1 MYRQDRIREPE
12 VRKVSTIVKREMIFD
27 NIKVESRDK
36 REAIRI
42 ISHLCSR
49 HNAAYELR
57 LIDAF
62 RKRELLDSTG
72 FGGGIAMPH
81 ARIRGLCDPVF
92 AVVRF
97 AWPVEWEAI
106 DGEPVDL
113 AVVAITP
120 AEPEK
125 NKHLPTLAMLARKLM
140 NDEFV
145 YNLKHCT
152 DKNQLYDYMLRE
164 MR

>member
-1 MYRQDRIREPE
+1 M
-12 VRKVSTIVKREMIFD
+12 STIVKREMIFD

-62 RKRELLDSTG
+62 RKESCLIPRDSAVESLCPTQE
-72 FGGGIAMPH
+72 FG
-81 ARIRGLCDPVF
+81 GLCDPVF

-120 AEPEK
+120 AEPDK

>member
-1 MYRQDRIREPE
+1 MN
-12 VRKVSTIVKREMIFD
+12 TIVKREMIFD
-27 NIKVESRDK
+27 NIKVESK
-36 REAIRI
+36 EKTEAIRI
-42 ISHLCSR
+42 ISHLCAR
-49 HNAAYELR
+49 QNINYELK
-57 LIDAF
+57 LIEAF
-62 RKRELLDSTG
+62 GRRENLDSTG

-81 ARIRGLCDPVF
+81 ARIRGLSDPVF

-97 AWPVEWEAI
+97 AWPVEWEAV

-125 NKHLPTLAMLARKLM
+125 NSHLPTLALLARKLM
-140 NDEFV
+140 NEEFV
-145 YNLKHCT
+145 FNLKHCM
-152 DKNQLYDYMLRE
+152 DKNQLYYYMLQE

>member
-1 MYRQDRIREPE
+1 MN
-12 VRKVSTIVKREMIFD
+12 TIVKREMIFD
-27 NIKVESRDK
+27 NIKVESK
-36 REAIRI
+36 EKTEAIRI
-42 ISHLCSR
+42 ISHLCAR
-49 HNAAYELR
+49 QNMAYELK

-62 RKRELLDSTG
+62 RKRENLDSTG

-81 ARIRGLCDPVF
+81 ARIRGLSDPVF

-106 DGEPVDL
+106 DGRPVDL

-120 AEPEK
+120 AEPE
-125 NKHLPTLAMLARKLM
+125 NNSHLPTLALLARKLM
-140 NDEFV
+140 NEEFV

-152 DKNQLYDYMLRE
+152 NRNQLYYYMLRE